1 MPPRRSFSRN
11 PNRSGQTAANL
22 GIGALARRS
31 GCKVQTI
38 RYYEQIGLMP
48 EPART
53 EGRQRRYSRRHAERL
68 TFIRHARALGFTLDQ
83 IRSLLA
89 LSDRPDRPCE
99 EVDVIAQDNLQAV
112 ETRLA
117 SLAVLKRE
125 LERMLEHSA
134 HGRVSDCRIIEVLFD
149 HGLCGGEHG
158 GPPKIAG
165 ETVP

>member
-1 MPPRRSFSRN
+1 MHPRHSLS
-11 PNRSGQTAANL
+11 PDPGQSGETAASL

-48 EPART
+48 EPVRT
-53 EGRQRRYSRRHAERL
+53 EGRQRRYSSRHAERL

-83 IRSLLA
+83 VRSLLA
-89 LSDRPDRPCE
+89 LSDRPDRSCE
-99 EVDVIAQDNLQAV
+99 EVDVIAKENLAAV

-134 HGRVSDCRIIEVLFD
+134 HGTVSDCRIIEVLSD
-149 HGLCGGEHG
+149 HGLCNAEH
-158 GPPKIAG
+158 A
-165 ETVP
+165 VPR